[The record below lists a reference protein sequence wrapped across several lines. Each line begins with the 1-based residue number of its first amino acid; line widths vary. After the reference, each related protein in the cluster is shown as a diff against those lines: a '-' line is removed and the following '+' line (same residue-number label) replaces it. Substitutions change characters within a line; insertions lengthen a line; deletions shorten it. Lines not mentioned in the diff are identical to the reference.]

1 MEFKG
6 LLNILEV
13 PENCYETPVSK
24 VQKLNAV
31 NFLKSYKK
39 IITI

>member
-1 MEFKG
+1 MKFKVM
-6 LLNILEV
+6 LNILEV
-13 PENCYETPVSK
+13 PENCYETTVSK

-31 NFLKSYKK
+31 NFLKNYKK